1 MIEVPARVKDA
12 LRDGR
17 MLKNYRFNV
26 LNDDGTVDFTI
37 DNDALVS
44 ESVKIDER
52 MCTGNQL
59 KFGLCEGSSLEF
71 QYFDNPNITGR
82 QIQAFIDVQYV
93 DADNEL
99 QWYEIPMGFF
109 TVDQCPMQ
117 FATGIRK
124 VTAYNKLRSAYLDQ
138 KANLILEEMFPGS
151 TSELFFNVRHAL
163 LDEYEINT
171 YTRKPWGKCE
181 FIAEDTGGS
190 FVPSVSAIYFPR
202 GLSEST
208 TITISCKY
216 EIDLDP
222 DKFYKFVWTKGD
234 VDAYETGIYDLI
246 VSAMQRDGVS
256 DGDISN
262 AITNLLGT
270 HNTYLGCYT
279 LFGVV
284 LKDDNNQETIYSKK
298 AYDNNKYGAVGPVSD
313 LTKNY
318 FHGYTKI
325 TLYMPLLYGLSR
337 LNHFLIRGFYCYDFY
352 GTGEKVVR
360 YYSGPTGVYYGGVW
374 GTLEAQM
381 DENNNHGWKFVS
393 NDMDT
398 PAHTDILSI
407 YGFSDGIGLYDNYA
421 AYPPGAMSQTPTY
434 VNFKFSNG
442 ESTSRWQDGEERVHG
457 GAFPIDVNEVFVVNE
472 TEALNSADYITV
484 NPNDMADITA
494 RDAVSSVYELSAC
507 YGKLDRDIDYFAPVE
522 LNSSRLLPADT
533 LYPSDTL
540 YPNGNSIRANKSM
553 YQKLWTDSQGVQSFR
568 YLIITYKGLDDE
580 QKEVEKTL
588 QRTVNAD
595 GTTDYN
601 MSDNWLFKNLVW
613 SDADVGTYADAMVLK
628 MQNVTW
634 FPFEM
639 WCAGLPYIETG
650 DELEI
655 SNSEGTYTS
664 YVLQRQLNGIQN
676 LQDTF
681 IDGELD
687 IF

>member
-1 MIEVPARVKDA
+1 MIEVPVRVKDA

-37 DNDALVS
+37 ENDALVS

-117 FATGIRK
+117 FSTGIRK
-124 VTAYNKLRSAYLDQ
+124 VTAYNKLRSEYLDQ
-138 KANLILEEMFPGS
+138 KANMLIEEAFDFGS
-151 TSELFFNVRHAL
+151 VYVTDIVDYL
-163 LDEYEINT
+163 LKDFSID
-171 YTRKPWGKCE
+171 K
-181 FIAEDTGGS
+181 
-190 FVPSVSAIYFPR
+190 
-202 GLSEST
+202 
-208 TITISCKY
+208 KY
-216 EIDLDP
+216 EEATPSHTESYGL
-222 DKFYKFVWTKGD
+222 T
-234 VDAYETGIYDLI
+234 
-246 VSAMQRDGVS
+246 
-256 DGDISN
+256 
-262 AITNLLGT
+262 
-270 HNTYLGCYT
+270 
-279 LFGVV
+279 
-284 LKDDNNQETIYSKK
+284 YSKK
-298 AYDNNKYGAVGPVSD
+298 SSTFTYSD
-313 LTKNY
+313 LTGNQGPFGPVNLPTWGSVTTSTPIGFRVMAALKHYTSLSGYPVRLVLPDYLDEIDEEIKVFIRTQLGKIHTTTSIDTLWNRIRNLTYDSTDPYLDWEDKCLTNY
-318 FHGYTKI
+318 IFSITIIYDDDSVDVYGNNAVNSKGSFAELSKI
-325 TLYMPLLYGLSR
+325 TLLNVKTIYMLFPVD
-337 LNHFLIRGFYCYDFY
+337 IGFYDPSDTS
-352 GTGEKVVR
+352 TGGDPSNTIYLTGRARR
-360 YYSGPTGVYYGGVW
+360 YYPNATDPYEYYYPPT
-374 GTLEAQM
+374 
-381 DENNNHGWKFVS
+381 
-393 NDMDT
+393 
-398 PAHTDILSI
+398 
-407 YGFSDGIGLYDNYA
+407 FSDGSLI
-421 AYPPGAMSQTPTY
+421 TT
-434 VNFKFSNG
+434 
-442 ESTSRWQDGEERVHG
+442 E
-457 GAFPIDVNEVFVVNE
+457 EVFDDFSVYKIIGGI
-472 TEALNSADYITV
+472 SDADFITV
-484 NPNDMADITA
+484 DPTQLSDVTL
-494 RDAVSSVYELSAC
+494 RDLQGAIYEMNC
-507 YGKLDRDIDYFAPVE
+507 QYGKLDRETDLFSGTS
-522 LNSSRLLPADT
+522 LNNSRLLPADT

-540 YPNGNSIRANKSM
+540 YPNGDSIRANKSM

-568 YLIITYKGLDDE
+568 YLIITYKGLDE
-580 QKEVEKTL
+580 NNQEVEKVL

>member
-1 MIEVPARVKDA
+1 MIDVPARVKDA

-37 DNDALVS
+37 ENDNLVS

-117 FATGIRK
+117 FSTGIRK
-124 VTAYNKLRSAYLDQ
+124 VTAYNKLRSAYLDA
-138 KANLILEEMFPGS
+138 KANNMLLEDFNNDPTVVLTTYDVQKNLLENYAVIEAPRESIDISGSPIAGSGYTIQHIYFNQIADLDTPISAYEACHELPLSNLPSEVHLNSDSVGREITVPANSYWQLSTKRGDIEVLLSNIVDYITGIILEANLQRYS
-151 TSELFFNVRHAL
+151 TDITEDMARSL
-163 LDEYEINT
+163 
-171 YTRKPWGKCE
+171 
-181 FIAEDTGGS
+181 AED
-190 FVPSVSAIYFPR
+190 
-202 GLSEST
+202 LSE
-208 TITISCKY
+208 ISIYYQIGSGNWTSVALHSYDANSKIAQINGKIISR
-216 EIDLDP
+216 ESATFRISMP
-222 DKFYKFVWTKGD
+222 VKFRV
-234 VDAYETGIYDLI
+234 
-246 VSAMQRDGVS
+246 
-256 DGDISN
+256 
-262 AITNLLGT
+262 LGT
-270 HNTYLGCYT
+270 SYDAAYVKLNEAYTYSYY
-279 LFGVV
+279 
-284 LKDDNNQETIYSKK
+284 IS
-298 AYDNNKYGAVGPVSD
+298 GATP
-313 LTKNY
+313 
-318 FHGYTKI
+318 
-325 TLYMPLLYGLSR
+325 
-337 LNHFLIRGFYCYDFY
+337 
-352 GTGEKVVR
+352 
-360 YYSGPTGVYYGGVW
+360 GVY
-374 GTLEAQM
+374 TQIET
-381 DENNNHGWKFVS
+381 KTR
-393 NDMDT
+393 T
-398 PAHTDILSI
+398 PNIL
-407 YGFSDGIGLYDNYA
+407 DGIGENYTGILQDYFSVDLLQLSDAEKILYTIGSMPDFTLREI
-421 AYPPGAMSQTPTY
+421 MSATY
-434 VNFKFSNG
+434 
-442 ESTSRWQDGEERVHG
+442 
-457 GAFPIDVNEVFVVNE
+457 E
-472 TEALNSADYITV
+472 TV
-484 NPNDMADITA
+484 
-494 RDAVSSVYELSAC
+494 C
-507 YGKLDRDIDYFAPVE
+507 QFGKLDRETDLFSGID
-522 LNSSRLLPADT
+522 LNNTRLLPADT

-540 YPNGNSIRANKSM
+540 YPMGNSVRANKSM

-568 YLIITYKGLDDE
+568 YLIITYKGLDEE